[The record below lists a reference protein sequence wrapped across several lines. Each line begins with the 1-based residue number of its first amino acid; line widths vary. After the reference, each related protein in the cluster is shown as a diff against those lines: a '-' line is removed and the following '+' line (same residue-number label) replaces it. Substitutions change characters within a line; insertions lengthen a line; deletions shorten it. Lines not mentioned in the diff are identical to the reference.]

1 MRFFISSQSCGW
13 GVPLYEFQ
21 GQRTTHPRWAIQ
33 TQNKDFDFETKKGGA
48 SQVGESEYP
57 EKGIRFYQALVNQ
70 KSLDGLPGLLVAFK
84 IPLTQFVKE
93 RLQPITQASTL
104 SKLKKTQ
111 KEKECRSGCEPTE
124 EEGNTTKLTKLD
136 CLRLVEES
144 KFAVV
149 AFFCGL
155 AVATYLP
162 PAAKAITPA
171 LVGPNLIQTSNMT
184 FHFPSLW

>member
-1 MRFFISSQSCGW
+1 MRFFVRLQSCGW

-48 SQVGESEYP
+48 SQVGEGEFP
-57 EKGIRFYQALVNQ
+57 DKGIRFYQELLNQ
-70 KSLDGLPGLLVAFK
+70 KSLDGLPGLLVAFR

-93 RLQPITQASTL
+93 RLQPITQPSTL
-104 SKLKKTQ
+104 SKFKKAQ
-111 KEKECRSGCEPTE
+111 KDKECKSGCEPA
-124 EEGNTTKLTKLD
+124 EEGDTATLTKLD
-136 CLRLVEES
+136 CLKLVEQS
-144 KFAVV
+144 KFAVL
-149 AFFCGL
+149 AFLCGL

-162 PAAKAITPA
+162 PAAKAITPN
-171 LVGPNLIQTSNMT
+171 LVGPNLIQTNNLT